1 MPENT
6 PPSILFLSADLET
19 DSAEA
24 ADRERERERER
35 AGRRR
40 EEGEI
45 YCAVQLMYVTVG
57 IGNHTLMD
65 AHTS

>member
-57 IGNHTLMD
+57 IGNHALMD